1 MTSQGLSVSILF
13 MLKIRLQ
20 RVGRKNEPSF
30 RIVLV
35 DSRMGP
41 KSGKALEIVGSHD
54 FREGKGNNKIN
65 GDRIKYWISNGAQVS
80 ETMNNLLISEKVISG
95 KKINVLP
102 KKRPIVKEVK
112 EEAKKEAVE
121 PSAPVATET
130 PTPTAPAA

>member
-1 MTSQGLSVSILF
+1 MVSVSLLYGLYDFSLYRLFLLTSQGLSVSILI

-41 KSGKALEIVGSHD
+41 KSGKALEILGSHD

-65 GDRIKYWISNGAQVS
+65 GDRIKYWISKGAKASDTVHN
-80 ETMNNLLISEKVISG
+80 MLIKNQIISG
-95 KKINVLP
+95 KKIAVH
-102 KKRPIVKEVK
+102 KI
-112 EEAKKEAVE
+112 KKEKKKY
-121 PSAPVATET
+121 
-130 PTPTAPAA
+130 